1 MFSTYFFRKYFL
13 KITLW
18 LGINY
23 HQPNLLEQGRQ
34 GVQNDVIIGAKTFYL
49 FFFFLRK
56 NEEKWENCSCS
67 FEPSPYLS
75 PSFIDLKILTSSAS
89 HSQTQIALIPEKNV
103 RGARFLP
110 ACSNLVIF
118 IISLPIL
125 ALGILL
131 RYYVVHSNCTN
142 YLLGPL
148 LALGIFLYVVSLIWM
163 IGSCCPATSMLCL
176 YQCVTFLLILGLLV
190 LHGSG
195 REVGASGW

>member
-1 MFSTYFFRKYFL
+1 MMLS
-13 KITLW
+13 LW
-18 LGINY
+18 KK
-23 HQPNLLEQGRQ
+23 H
-34 GVQNDVIIGAKTFYL
+34 VIY
-49 FFFFLRK
+49 FFLRK

-67 FEPSPYLS
+67 FEPSPYLFPSSLFKSLS
-75 PSFIDLKILTSSAS
+75 PFIDLKILTSSAS

-118 IISLPIL
+118 IILLPIL

-163 IGSCCPATSMLCL
+163 IGSCCRATSMLCL
-176 YQCVTFLLILGLLV
+176 YQCVTFLLILGLLCFTV
-190 LHGSG
+190 LAGKLVQVGGNKGGSG
-195 REVGASGW
+195 EVSGLQIIV

>member
-67 FEPSPYLS
+67 FEPSPSPSPSSLFKSLS
-75 PSFIDLKILTSSAS
+75 PFIDLKILSSSAS
-89 HSQTQIALIPEKNV
+89 HSQIQIALIPEKNV
-103 RGARFLP
+103 WGR
-110 ACSNLVIF
+110 S
-118 IISLPIL
+118 
-125 ALGILL
+125 
-131 RYYVVHSNCTN
+131 
-142 YLLGPL
+142 L
-148 LALGIFLYVVSLIWM
+148 LACLLKLGHFHNLASY
-163 IGSCCPATSMLCL
+163 SCYRYTSPVLCSA
-176 YQCVTFLLILGLLV
+176 YN
-190 LHGSG
+190 LH
-195 REVGASGW
+195 